1 MLEKIIVD
9 NVEFVKA
16 KFNEIKPRLID
27 VPDSCVLVGIRRAG
41 KTYLLY
47 QKAKQFDDK
56 FLYINFEDERL
67 VWFEA
72 KDLNLFL
79 EKYEYIFDREPEI
92 ILLDE
97 IQNIQWWWH
106 FVRRLK
112 DFWKKVIVTGSNA
125 KMLSNEIY
133 STLWGRLKK
142 IEVFPLSFKEYL
154 IFKWQ
159 SLNKYDLLKNR
170 IKVLKY
176 FEEYMLW
183 WGFPEVYDR
192 ILIEKRQYL
201 NDIFHS
207 VFYRDVVA
215 RYDIQ
220 NELWLK
226 LFFKKLAE
234 NVWRLYSF
242 NSLKNKLKQY
252 VKISTNTIIN
262 FHQYA
267 EESFVIKTARWFSDS
282 FYKQINYKKT
292 YFIDSWLLNIFFVDQ
307 KSKLLENVVFT
318 HLRRQF
324 YDVYYFY
331 EDKEVDFVIFDW
343 KKIKQAIQVCYSL
356 DDEETLQREINWL
369 EILNKKFK
377 VENNFI
383 LTFSEEGQLKLSNWK
398 TVQVMPVWKYLIF

>member
-41 KTYLLY
+41 KSYLLY

-159 SLNKYDLLKNR
+159 SLTRYDLLKN
-170 IKVLKY
+170 KVKILKY

-318 HLRRQF
+318 HLWRQF

-356 DDEETLQREINWL
+356 DDEETLEREINWL

>member
-1 MLEKIIVD
+1 
-9 NVEFVKA
+9 
-16 KFNEIKPRLID
+16 
-27 VPDSCVLVGIRRAG
+27 
-41 KTYLLY
+41 LY
-47 QKAKQFDDK
+47 QKARQFDDK

-112 DFWKKVIVTGSNA
+112 DFGKKVIVTGSNA

-159 SLNKYDLLKNR
+159 SLTRYDLLKN
-170 IKVLKY
+170 KVKILKY

-267 EESFVIKTARWFSDS
+267 EESFVIKSIRWFSDP

-318 HLRRQF
+318 HLWRQF

-356 DDEETLQREINWL
+356 DDEETLEREINWL